1 MIQSRR
7 AAAFGVAAVAGLLLW
22 QFLTVRYNYG
32 GNWTALFCID
42 TRTQVPAALEAE
54 HLYTCAI
61 PIGYDGAVFHL
72 IAHDPGMRRG
82 FANFIRIPAFRYRRI
97 LVPALAWALAL
108 GDDAWIHTAY
118 FTVILGFAFLGVY
131 WLALLAMR
139 REMHPAWGLV
149 FALTPAT
156 LTSVDR
162 MTADIALAALA
173 VGFALYVDQGP
184 RWRLVLVLALA
195 ALVRETAF
203 PFIGGYLLFL
213 LSRRR
218 FADGVWT
225 AAAMLPA
232 LGWYAFLRT
241 HLKDAS
247 MSWLM
252 GWLPLAGFTHRLLH
266 PLAYRLPPL
275 ENGIVNA
282 MDYVALIGVA
292 MALTCAARMA
302 WKRKWDAGAAAI
314 YGLAFMI
321 LFIKGASVWD
331 QVYSFGRIL
340 TPFLLLIALP
350 QFNSRPWLAFAPIFL
365 IDARLIL
372 EFIPQGIGILRGI
385 FKLPAV

>member
-1 MIQSRR
+1 VIESRR
-7 AAAFGVAAVAGLLLW
+7 AAAFGVATVAGLFLW
-22 QFLTVRYNYG
+22 QLLTVHYNYG

-42 TRTQVPAALEAE
+42 TRTQVPPALEVE

-61 PIGYDGAVFHL
+61 PIGYDGAKFHL
-72 IAHDPGMRRG
+72 IAHDPWMRRG
-82 FANFIRIPAFRYRRI
+82 FANLIDVPAFRYRRI
-97 LVPALAWALAL
+97 LVPVLAWLLAL

-131 WLALLAMR
+131 WLALFAMR
-139 REMHPAWGLV
+139 RKMHPAWGLV

-173 VGFALYVDQGP
+173 VAFALYVEEDA
-184 RWRLVLVLALA
+184 RWRLVLVIALA
-195 ALVRETAF
+195 VLVRETAF
-203 PFIGGYLLFL
+203 PFVGGYLLFL

-218 FADGVWT
+218 FADGAWV

-232 LGWYAFLRT
+232 LGWYAFLRM
-241 HLKDAS
+241 HLKDVS

-266 PLAYRLPPL
+266 PLTYRLPPL
-275 ENGIVNA
+275 GNVIVNA

-292 MALTCAARMA
+292 MALTYAAVMA
-302 WKRKWDAGAAAI
+302 SKRKWDAGAAAI
-314 YGLAFMI
+314 YGLAFMVF
-321 LFIKGASVWD
+321 FIKGAAIWD

-350 QFNSRPWLAFAPIFL
+350 QFTSRPWLAFAPIFL

-372 EFIPQGIGILRGI
+372 EFIPQGIGIFRGI
-385 FKLPAV
+385 LKLPGI